1 MKPTYK
7 DSQLSVRI
15 NGEKLQEMKAAA
27 TALNLALSDYVV
39 KLFDDS
45 QKQNNLQNEW
55 QIEKVRLEA
64 RLEALERAVFHQ
76 SQAA

>member
-15 NGEKLQEMKAAA
+15 NGELLQEMKADAA
-27 TALNLALSDYVV
+27 ALNLSMADFVA
-39 KLFDDS
+39 KLYNDS
-45 QKQNNLQNEW
+45 KS
-55 QIEKVRLEA
+55 KSAVDA